1 MLILLL
7 QELRFED
14 YAAGRKGSQSSGFGG
29 TSSGGLFGGTSG
41 QGTSLFGTT
50 TSKQSGFGGTV
61 IVTTL

>member
-1 MLILLL
+1 MLIVL

-41 QGTSLFGTT
+41 QGTSSFDTT
-50 TSKQSGFGGTV
+50 TSKQSGFGGTS
-61 IVTTL
+61 IAKLL